1 MGIDLSYSETKISL
15 KEIFCMFLGNYY
27 WSVGGKVLT
36 VKADEVLL
44 QTGAFVGVIATNEG
58 WLVVIVSRAN
68 STRFM

>member
-1 MGIDLSYSETKISL
+1 MRQRYLLEKSSVCFL
-15 KEIFCMFLGNYY
+15 EITIGLLAELF
-27 WSVGGKVLT
+27 LT